1 MKSALHPILDD
12 SERILEEIFRHTPA
26 GVVLSDLHGTIVD
39 VNHAMCAMVGYDRA
53 ELIGRKLTDISHP
66 DDLDDI
72 RSRTDSLREGRTGPY
87 IANRRYFAKNGQ
99 IVHAR
104 VSVSVIYAKGG
115 EPVCGIGFVEE
126 TTERV
131 AMETALRQSE
141 LRYRRVIEDQT
152 DMIVRCLP
160 DGTRTFVNQAYCRY
174 VGQSADQLIGTSF
187 FPLIP
192 EEDQERVRAKYAAF
206 SPENPVL
213 TDQHWAVGPGG
224 EMRWHEWTD
233 RALFDESGTLVEV
246 QAVGR
251 DLTEQHEA
259 QLRLAQSEERYRR
272 FFHSLPIAAWE
283 NDWSGIM
290 ANLRER
296 GIDSAEAL
304 HRALHEDPRRFYEIG
319 AHFNVL
325 GVNQAALD
333 MACVETEDEFRAWL
347 LSTAWPLESA
357 YRYGL
362 DVAQLVFGEQKYITG
377 EYTMIRAN
385 GEPLDVLFRV
395 ARSARW
401 GEDWMTF
408 PVAVD
413 ITERKRIE
421 RELVHR
427 HEVTRRAE
435 AAAHIGSW
443 EWNPSDD
450 LIYGSEEFWRILD
463 GREDGGPPYRRM
475 EECLGLMHPDD
486 TASALARWIA
496 LRDPSS
502 NVKPQVIHNDYRLL
516 RADGSIAIATGQT
529 FIQYAEDRSLT
540 RAFGIMRDI
549 TDVRRAEEEAARQ
562 RDQLVRADKMIS
574 LGILVSGIGHEINNP
589 NHTIGLNVPLL
600 RDVWRDAALLLDRLA
615 SSSDEELRVG
625 RMRWSDARDEV
636 AAMLDDVEHA
646 SERIRNIV
654 RELRGFALDHDP
666 GESGPVSV
674 NDVVTSSLRLLGKHI
689 AKATK
694 HFSIALAGD
703 EPYVIGNASR
713 LQQVVVNL
721 VLNACQALQSDEQ
734 GIAIE
739 TGSQNGRAFIR
750 VRDQGRGIA
759 AEDLPRIRT
768 PFFTT
773 KRSEGGTGLGLAVS
787 DRIASEQGGELAFD
801 SILGQGTTA
810 TLWMP
815 VMQRT

>member
-1 MKSALHPILDD
+1 MKSASQPPVLEDT
-12 SERILEEIFRHTPA
+12 ERVLEEIFRHTPV

-39 VNHAMCAMVGYDRA
+39 VNKAMCAMVGYDRA

-66 DDLDDI
+66 DDLQDVQ
-72 RSRTDSLREGRTGPY
+72 SRTAALREGRSGPY
-87 IANRRYFAKNGQ
+87 TTPRRYFAKSGE

-104 VSVSVIYAKGG
+104 VSVSVIYSKTG
-115 EPVCGIGFVEE
+115 EPVCGIGFVEK
-126 TTERV
+126 TTEQV
-131 AMETALRQSE
+131 EMETALRQSE

-174 VGQSADQLIGTSF
+174 IGKPAAELIGTSF
-187 FPLIP
+187 FPLIA

-213 TDQHWAVGPGG
+213 TDQHWAIGPGG

-233 RALFDESGTLVEV
+233 RAFFDERGTLVEI
-246 QAVGR
+246 QSVGR

-259 QLRLAQSEERYRR
+259 QLRLVKSEERYRG

-283 NDWSGIM
+283 NDWTRII

-296 GIDSAEAL
+296 GIDSAESL
-304 HRALHEDPRRFYEIG
+304 RSALHEDPRRFFEIG
-319 AHFNVL
+319 SNFNVT
-325 GVNQAALD
+325 GVNRAARE
-333 MACVETEDEFRAWL
+333 MACVDTEDEFRTWL
-347 LSTAWPLESA
+347 LTAWTPESG

-362 DVAQLVFGEQKYITG
+362 AVAPLIFGDRKYITG
-377 EYTMIRAN
+377 EFTMIRAN
-385 GEPLDVLFRV
+385 GEPLDILFRV

-401 GEDWMTF
+401 GEEWMTF

-421 RELVHR
+421 RELVHH

-443 EWNPSDD
+443 EWNPADD
-450 LIYGSEEFWRILD
+450 KIYGSEEFWRIFD
-463 GREDGGPPYRRM
+463 GREDGGPRYRSM
-475 EECLGLMHPDD
+475 EECLALMQAEDMESA
-486 TASALARWIA
+486 TAKWIA
-496 LRDPSS
+496 LRDPASG
-502 NVKPQVIHNDYRLL
+502 VKPAVIENDYRLP
-516 RADGSIAIATGQT
+516 RPDGSIAIARGQS
-529 FIQYAEDRSLT
+529 FLQYGEDGSLA

-549 TDVRRAEEEAARQ
+549 TDVRRAEEETARQ
-562 RDQLVRADKMIS
+562 RDQLERADKMIS
-574 LGILVSGIGHEINNP
+574 LGILVSGIAHEINNP

-600 RDVWRDAALLLDRLA
+600 RDAWRDAVRLLDGLA
-615 SSSDEELRVG
+615 ASDRNLRVG
-625 RMRWSDARDEV
+625 RMPWDEARTEV
-636 AAMLDDVEHA
+636 AAMLDDVDHA

-654 RELRGFALDHDP
+654 TELRGFALDHDP
-666 GESGPVSV
+666 GERRPISV
-674 NDVVTSSLRLLGKHI
+674 NDVVSSALRLVGKHI

-694 HFSIALAGD
+694 HFAIRLAGAD
-703 EPYVIGNASR
+703 PQVLGNTSR

-721 VLNACQALQSDEQ
+721 LLNACQALENDEQ
-734 GIAIE
+734 AIVIE
-739 TGSQNGRAFIR
+739 TGVEGGRAFIR
-750 VRDQGRGIA
+750 VRDHGRGIA

-773 KRSEGGTGLGLAVS
+773 KRAEGGTGLGLAVS
-787 DRIASEQGGELAFD
+787 DRIATEQRGELAFE
-801 SILGQGTTA
+801 SAVGRGTTA
-810 TLWMP
+810 TLWLPLMES
-815 VMQRT
+815 Q